1 MFDSIKSKTILMVS
15 LIIFVFVSII
25 LVVFLIT
32 DSQKG
37 DSAVINVAG
46 RQRMLSQKV
55 TKEVLMYLNYNEKIN
70 KDSVLKTIEL
80 FDISLKALING
91 GKTYSDLQMTK
102 EVILPAAFS
111 SDITKQLNKVKEL
124 WLNFKDNI
132 EKILDSNKDNKKLL
146 NDVLNNNL
154 KVLSNM
160 HKAVGMMQK
169 YSQSKVSLLMKILIF
184 SLLIILI
191 IGFLFYKAMIK
202 NIVDPVIM
210 MRDKFKIVATG
221 NLTIKIDNIYKGEI
235 GELTESFNDFLDNI
249 KRIINNVKV
258 STMDVTNSTEE
269 IAAASEDLAT
279 RTNEMAA
286 SITETS
292 ATLEEFTTIIKSNSK
307 NADEVT
313 DTLIKFNNEVQSK
326 NELMENVTNTMS
338 EINESS
344 KQIDTIVNVIN
355 DISFQTNLLA
365 LNAAVEAARAGE
377 HGRGF
382 AVVAAEVRNLAQKTA
397 ESSKTIQDIIGKNVE
412 STQKGMELVNQTS
425 EFFNSIL
432 QVMNETV
439 RKIELINDGSK
450 EQAAGIDQ
458 INEAITQ
465 LEEVINQNAALVEE
479 LSATGKNL
487 KSNANDLKDMINNF
501 VIDENVSNTSF
512 SSTEEQRIET
522 ISKEEK
528 IDIPPIS
535 NSDIDSN
542 NIKNDENDE
551 EDDFFS
557 DDGFEE
563 F

>member
-15 LIIFVFVSII
+15 LIIFMFISII
-25 LVVFLIT
+25 LIVFLIT
-32 DSQKG
+32 DSQKA
-37 DSAVINVAG
+37 DSVVINVAG

-55 TKEVLMYLNYNEKIN
+55 TKEILMYLNYNDKI
-70 KDSVLKTIEL
+70 KVDSVKKTIEL
-80 FDISLKALING
+80 FDISLKALIKG

-102 EVILPAAFS
+102 EVILPKAFS
-111 SDITKQLNKVKEL
+111 SDIKKQLNKVKEL
-124 WLNFKDNI
+124 WLVFKDNI
-132 EKILDSNKDNKKLL
+132 EKILDNKDNKKLL
-146 NDVLNNNL
+146 DDILSDNL

-169 YSQSKVSLLMKILIF
+169 YSQSKVSLLMKILIL
-184 SLLIILI
+184 SLIVILI
-191 IGFLFYKAMIK
+191 IGFIFYKAMIK
-202 NIVDPVIM
+202 NIVAPVIM
-210 MRDKFKIVATG
+210 MRDKFKVVATG
-221 NLTIKIDNIYKGEI
+221 DLTVKIDKIYKGEI
-235 GELTESFNDFLDNI
+235 GELTESFNHFLDNI
-249 KRIINNVKV
+249 KRIINNVKT

-326 NELMENVTNTMS
+326 NDLMENVTNTMS
-338 EINESS
+338 EINDSS

-397 ESSKTIQDIIGKNVE
+397 ESSKTIQDIISKNVE

-501 VIDENVSNTSF
+501 VVDEKVSYTEF
-512 SSTEEQRIET
+512 SSTNEEKIET
-522 ISKEEK
+522 MEK

-535 NSDIDSN
+535 NSDNDLN
-542 NIKNDENDE
+542 NIKNNNDKEDED
-551 EDDFFS
+551 DDFFS

>member
-15 LIIFVFVSII
+15 LIIFVFISII

-55 TKEVLMYLNYNEKIN
+55 TKEVLMYLNYGDKIN

-102 EVILPAAFS
+102 EVILPEAFS
-111 SDITKQLNKVKEL
+111 RDITKQLNRVKEL

-132 EKILDSNKDNKKLL
+132 KKVLESKDSKEPL
-146 NDVLNNNL
+146 NNVLKNNL

-169 YSQSKVSLLMKILIF
+169 YSQAKISLLMKILIF

-191 IGFLFYKAMIK
+191 IGFLFYKAMTK
-202 NIVDPVIM
+202 NIVAPVIM

-235 GELTESFNDFLDNI
+235 GELTESFNNFIENI
-249 KRIINNVKV
+249 KRIINNVKI

-397 ESSKTIQDIIGKNVE
+397 ESSKTIQDIVGKNVE
-412 STQKGMELVNQTS
+412 STQKGMDLVNQTS
-425 EFFNSIL
+425 QFFNSIL

-479 LSATGKNL
+479 LSATGKSL

-501 VIDENVSNTSF
+501 VIDDSLSNTSF
-512 SSTEEQRIET
+512 SSTEKEKIKT
-522 ISKEEK
+522 FSKEDK
-528 IDIPPIS
+528 IDISPVS
-535 NSDIDSN
+535 NSNINSN
-542 NIKNDENDE
+542 DIKNNDHKE

>member
-1 MFDSIKSKTILMVS
+1 MFNSIKSKTIVMVS
-15 LIIFVFVSII
+15 LIILVFISII
-25 LVVFLIT
+25 LIVFFIT
-32 DSQKG
+32 DSQKS

-55 TKEVLMYLNYNEKIN
+55 TKEVLMYLNFKNKID
-70 KDSVLKTIEL
+70 KKLVLNTIKL
-80 FDISLKALING
+80 FDISLNALIDG
-91 GKTYSDLQMTK
+91 GKTFSDLQMK
-102 EVILPAAFS
+102 NSMSIPGAFS
-111 SDITKQLNKVKEL
+111 EDIKKQLNKVKDLWTDFKKSIEDLLEGNGVKEEL
-124 WLNFKDNI
+124 INF
-132 EKILDSNKDNKKLL
+132 ILSKNT
-146 NDVLNNNL
+146 
-154 KVLSNM
+154 KVLANM

-169 YSQSKVSLLMKILIF
+169 YSQDKISLLMKILIF
-184 SLLIILI
+184 SLIIILV
-191 IGFLFYKAMIK
+191 IGFLFYKGMIK
-202 NIVDPVIM
+202 NIVNPIVM
-210 MRDKFKIVATG
+210 MKDKFKTVATG
-221 NLTIKIDNIYKGEI
+221 DLRVRVDNVYKGEI
-235 GELTESFNDFLDNI
+235 GELTESFNNFLSSI
-249 KRIINNVKV
+249 KEIINNVKI
-258 STMDVTNSTEE
+258 STLEVTNSTDE

-307 NADEVT
+307 NAEDVT
-313 DTLIKFNNEVQSK
+313 ETLIKFNEEVQSK
-326 NELMENVTNTMS
+326 NELMDNVTNTMA

-382 AVVAAEVRNLAQKTA
+382 AVVASEVRNLAQKTA
-397 ESSKTIQDIIGKNVE
+397 ESSKTIQEIIIKNVE

-432 QVMNETV
+432 QVMNDIV
-439 RKIELINDGSK
+439 KKIESINDGSK

-479 LSATGKNL
+479 LSATGKSL
-487 KSNANDLKDMINNF
+487 KSNANDLKEVINNF
-501 VIDENVSNTSF
+501 KVDENFTEKENVYGINTNY
-512 SSTEEQRIET
+512 E
-522 ISKEEK
+522 SKGENR
-528 IDIPPIS
+528 IDIPPLKKMDDNETSSS
-535 NSDIDSN
+535 N
-542 NIKNDENDE
+542 
-551 EDDFFS
+551 DDFFS